1 MTASIGSVRK
11 VVRDLAVFAAAIA
24 LYLLLMLVVLP
35 KLGFS
40 T

>member
-1 MTASIGSVRK
+1 MTASPGAVRK
-11 VVRDLAVFAAAIA
+11 LVRDLAVLAAVVA
-24 LYLLLMLVVLP
+24 LYLLMMSVVLP